1 MVSICDGAVRGPGA
15 VRGRKRRA
23 VRRVGQLD
31 GGGPWST
38 RRCGAALGGG
48 GRLAPLLQEVEEARV
63 PPLERAQQP
72 LGSEVAA
79 HLGEGRGTAASEAQ
93 GGSLL
98 WVAARSCSAELQPWV
113 AALGCSVGAAA
124 WGCS

>member
-1 MVSICDGAVRGPGA
+1 MVAAQWALGCGTLALWGGE
-15 VRGRKRRA
+15 GRR
-23 VRRVGQLD
+23 
-31 GGGPWST
+31 
-38 RRCGAALGGG
+38 GAALGGG

-113 AALGCSVGAAA
+113 AAWGLQRGVAARRA
-124 WGCS
+124 AHVA